1 LEKRGKRRICFG
13 DLDVG
18 GRARIWTKHEDL
30 LYDNYWTEKVSDLSH
45 VYRVGTRDKTNG
57 LGFRKVLG
65 KGGWVG
71 IVIHVRQEIAGLR
84 WSREGMGQHTVRGKE
99 I

>member
-1 LEKRGKRRICFG
+1 M
-13 DLDVG
+13 G

-30 LYDNYWTEKVSDLSH
+30 LYDKLLNAKISDLSH

-71 IVIHVRQEIAGLR
+71 IVIHVRQELLVCGRVGWVWGSIL
-84 WSREGMGQHTVRGKE
+84 
-99 I
+99 